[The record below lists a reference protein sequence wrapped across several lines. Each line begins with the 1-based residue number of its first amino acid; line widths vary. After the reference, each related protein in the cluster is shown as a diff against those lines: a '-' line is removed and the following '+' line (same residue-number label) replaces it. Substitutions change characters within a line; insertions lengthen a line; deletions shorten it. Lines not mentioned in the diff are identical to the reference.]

1 MRTIVV
7 LVTVH
12 QIPDQGA
19 VHFEPA
25 KKDIVI
31 HRMSC
36 RDLESAHLIDQV
48 RNGHARS
55 RGTYGVRRVHAAL
68 LLGQGRRIDH
78 SRQGNLCAR
87 LGCPIRES
95 RP

>member
-12 QIPDQGA
+12 QIPDQSA
-19 VHFEPA
+19 AHFEAA
-25 KKDIVI
+25 KKDIVT
-31 HRMSC
+31 HRMSH

-48 RNGHARS
+48 RNGHTRS

-68 LLGQGRRIDH
+68 FLGQRRRIDH
-78 SRQGNLCAR
+78 GRHGN
-87 LGCPIRES
+87 
-95 RP
+95 